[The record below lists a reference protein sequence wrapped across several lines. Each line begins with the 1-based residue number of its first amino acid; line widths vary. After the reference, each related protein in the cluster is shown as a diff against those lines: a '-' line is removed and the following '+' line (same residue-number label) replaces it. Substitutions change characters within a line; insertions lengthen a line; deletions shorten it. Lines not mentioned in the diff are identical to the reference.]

1 MGGGLFQPGH
11 LIVVLVIAL
20 LIFGP
25 GKLPELGSALG
36 QGIREFKRS
45 VEHLGQED
53 TIPQASGTIP
63 ASQSSAAPTP
73 AAATVSVP
81 ATTGT
86 TVVCGSCQASMPSA
100 HQYCTS
106 CGSRLA
112 PG

>member
-45 VEHLGQED
+45 VEHLGQDE
-53 TIPQASGTIP
+53 TTPQAGGTLP
-63 ASQSSAAPTP
+63 AGQSTAAPTA
-73 AAATVSVP
+73 AAATASVP
-81 ATTGT
+81 AASGS
-86 TVVCGSCQASMPSA
+86 TVVCARCEASMPSS
-100 HQYCTS
+100 HQFCTS

-112 PG
+112 QA

>member
-36 QGIREFKRS
+36 QGLREFKRS

-53 TIPQASGTIP
+53 TPPQTGGTLTS
-63 ASQSSAAPTP
+63 SQQSTAPTA
-73 AAATVSVP
+73 AAATVSIP
-81 ATTGT
+81 ATSS
-86 TVVCGSCQASMPSA
+86 TVVCAKCQGSMPASN
-100 HQYCTS
+100 QYCTS

-112 PG
+112 